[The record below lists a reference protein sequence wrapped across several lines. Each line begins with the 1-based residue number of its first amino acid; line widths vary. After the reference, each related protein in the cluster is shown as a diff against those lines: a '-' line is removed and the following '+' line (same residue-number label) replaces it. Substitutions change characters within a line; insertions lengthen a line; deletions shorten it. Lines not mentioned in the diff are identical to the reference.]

1 MKHILITIG
10 LALLAITSTSFADYP
25 MVPDF
30 KLATDSG
37 HIQPANLS
45 GKIVYIDFW
54 ASWCKPCR
62 KSFPWLNDIQSRY
75 KDKGFTVLA
84 INLDKDKAL
93 ADKFLAQIPASF
105 TIAYDPEGKSAESFQ
120 VQGMPSSYLIDRSG
134 HLRARHIG
142 FREDDKAELE
152 QAVVKL
158 LNE

>member
-1 MKHILITIG
+1 MKHVLITLA
-10 LALLAITSTSFADYP
+10 LALLAISNTSHADHP
-25 MVPDF
+25 SVPDF

-37 HIQPANLS
+37 FIESASIS
-45 GKIVYIDFW
+45 GEVVYIDFW
-54 ASWCKPCR
+54 ASWCKPCQ
-62 KSFPWLNDIQSRY
+62 KSFPWLNQIQDKY
-75 KDKGFTVLA
+75 EDKGFRVLA

-93 ADKFLAQIPASF
+93 ADKFLAQIPANF

-120 VQGMPSSYLIDRSG
+120 VQGMPSSYLVDRTG

-158 LNE
+158 LQE

>member
-1 MKHILITIG
+1 MKIILT
-10 LALLAITSTSFADYP
+10 LLLLVVAPLRAEVFDIRE
-25 MVPDF
+25 
-30 KLATDSG
+30 L
-37 HIQPANLS
+37 NLEDLH
-45 GKIVYIDFW
+45 GRAVYLDFW

-62 KSFPWLNDIQSRY
+62 KSFPWLNQIQSRY

-93 ADKFLAQIPASF
+93 ADKFLAQIPANF

-120 VQGMPSSYLIDRSG
+120 VQGMPSSYLIDRTG
-134 HLRARHIG
+134 HMRARHIG

-158 LNE
+158 LKE